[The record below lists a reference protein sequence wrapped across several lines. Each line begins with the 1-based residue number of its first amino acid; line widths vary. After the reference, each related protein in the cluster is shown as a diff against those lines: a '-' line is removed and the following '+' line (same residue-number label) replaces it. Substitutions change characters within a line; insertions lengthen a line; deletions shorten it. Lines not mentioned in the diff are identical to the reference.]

1 MFASLNVLKELQK
14 HYETNPKDP
23 LKGIIWHTQGSGK
36 TALTY
41 HLTKLIRDFFS
52 PLNKKTKFYFIVDR
66 LDLLEQAKNEF
77 LKRGLCAH
85 EAENKEDLSQK
96 LKSSSVFENPQ
107 GNDEIIVVN
116 IQKFKA
122 PNEEKSPNEDL
133 SDSAPKEIVS
143 KTELQEAAK
152 DNHDLQRVFIIDEAH
167 RSYDPKGCFYANLIE
182 CDKTAIKIAL
192 TGTPLLE
199 DNAQDKATKNTFGD
213 YLHTYSYAESIKDRH
228 TLKLQLE
235 IIEKSYK
242 EKLQAIYRLLQE
254 SITIEDIEVKKE
266 TIFNHE
272 RYIKEM
278 LFYIIRDLL
287 FFRLGNND
295 ENLKAMVV
303 CFSSKQAKLAN
314 LLFNEVQEKV
324 LQENPNL
331 KILKK
336 LQSSLILHNEQ
347 EVKEKIYSFKH
358 EDTDIVF
365 VFNMLLTGFDLPSL
379 KRLYIHRE
387 LKDHNLLQ
395 ALARVNRSY
404 NNMSFGYLIDFVG
417 IKENYDKTTDD
428 YLKELNQFNQSDS
441 NIKDNLKDMFAD
453 RKTLEKDIK
462 NAYDDLFNYP
472 IDDIEGMTSA
482 IVSMSE
488 MNELL
493 KVSRAINTLK
503 ERYNLIRTSNDEK
516 ILSLKEKMDIE
527 KISKISSMLHKK
539 AKQLHALKNINEP
552 KNPNDLIV
560 LEDLIALLDFK
571 IEFKESKELHF
582 KEREEISAKQKQAK
596 EMLEKIPDQQDKEI
610 QKFYKDFNKDEKEDF
625 FITLTDKRLPKLAY
639 DELLSY
645 LFEKHFNDN
654 DLHLKLDIIFNRISS
669 NNAELFNT
677 TSTDKT
683 TIALFESISPYVNE
697 ESKRA
702 NFTRVLLDKLKKFNF
717 KQAFLNLQNQQ
728 GYDFFA
734 PIFEYLI
741 KDYNNNSGGKYAE
754 YYTPLSIA
762 SIIAK
767 LLIDEPTQSVKIY
780 DPSAGT
786 GTLLMALAH
795 QIGTDSCTLY
805 AQDISQ
811 KSLRMLK
818 LNLILN
824 DLTHS
829 LKNAIEGNT
838 LTNPY
843 HSKECKGKMDYIVSN
858 PPFKLDFSNEHAEIS
873 QNKNDFFLGVPNIPK
888 NDKSKMPIY
897 TLFFQHC
904 LNMLSN
910 KGKGAIIVPTGFIS
924 AKSGIEN
931 KIVRHLVD
939 EKLVYGV
946 VCMPSQVFANTSTNV
961 SIIFFQ
967 KTPSA
972 KEVVL
977 IDASKLGEEYTENK
991 NKKTRLRTSDIDLI
1005 LETFNNKTPKADFCA
1020 LVSFDEITE
1029 KNYSLNPG
1037 QYFIIEDTSE
1047 KISQAEFENLMQQYS
1062 SELTSLFDESQSLQQ
1077 EILETLKG
1085 VRFE

>member
-1 MFASLNVLKELQK
+1 MPYNEITRVQVPALMHLAKLGYDFIPTNSKENKPNLDTATNILIDSFTQAFERLNPTKNAKDVLAEMKKRLNYDDLGKSFYEYLLKSEHQIIDFDNPNNNLYEMMTELPYKSFRPDITLFINGLPLVNIEVKQPYAKKGIKEEKDRHIQRYENPENKIFYNLAQIWLFSDNLPYDENNPDQGVFYSASYSPIFQRFVEAHRLDITPPPPENEQNYQNHRSLEEIQKRILNEFNLKDTDTPKSPKDTPTNPLLTSFCSHKRLCFILKYGISFLKEKSEFKKHIWRYAQMFASLNVLKELQK

-41 HLTKLIRDFFS
+41 HLTKLIKDFFS
-52 PLNKKTKFYFIVDR
+52 QSNLNKKTKFYFIVDR

-77 LKRGLCAH
+77 LKRGLCVH

-96 LKSSSVFENPQ
+96 LKNASVFEGPQ

-116 IQKFKA
+116 IQKFKS
-122 PNEEKSPNEDL
+122 PNEEKAPNEDP
-133 SDSAPKEIVS
+133 SSAPKEIVS
-143 KTELQEAAK
+143 KTELQEATK
-152 DNHDLQRVFIIDEAH
+152 DSHDLQRVFIIDEAH

-199 DNAQDKATKNTFGD
+199 DNAQDKATKNTFGN

-287 FFRLGNND
+287 DFRRVNND

-303 CFSSKQAKLAN
+303 CFSSAQAKLVN
-314 LLFNEVQEKV
+314 WLFNEVQEKV

-336 LQSSLILHNEQ
+336 LQSSLILHDEQ

-358 EDTDIVF
+358 KDTDIVF
-365 VFNMLLTGFDLPSL
+365 VFNMLLTGFDLPNL

-417 IKENYDKTTDD
+417 IQENYDKTTDD

-441 NIKDNLKDMFAD
+441 NIKDIFAD
-453 RKTLEKDIK
+453 HEVLEKDIK

-472 IDDIEGMTSA
+472 IDDIEAMTSA
-482 IVSMSE
+482 IVSISE
-488 MNELL
+488 MNELV

-527 KISKISSMLHKK
+527 KISKISSMLSKK

-552 KNPNDLIV
+552 KNPNDLII

-582 KEREEISAKQKQAK
+582 KEKEEISAKYKQAK
-596 EMLEKIPDQQDKEI
+596 EMLEKIPDKQDKEVQKISKELSKLI
-610 QKFYKDFNKDEKEDF
+610 QEPLTNHNFDGISHSYSAIISQLKQHKEQTTNLLNK
-625 FITLTDKRLPKLAY
+625 
-639 DELLSY
+639 
-645 LFEKHFNDN
+645 
-654 DLHLKLDIIFNRISS
+654 
-669 NNAELFNT
+669 
-677 TSTDKT
+677 
-683 TIALFESISPYVNE
+683 
-697 ESKRA
+697 
-702 NFTRVLLDKLKKFNF
+702 
-717 KQAFLNLQNQQ
+717 
-728 GYDFFA
+728 
-734 PIFEYLI
+734 
-741 KDYNNNSGGKYAE
+741 YNNNRAYVITHKRLHNRLMEENISKG
-754 YYTPLSIA
+754 IF
-762 SIIAK
+762 
-767 LLIDEPTQSVKIY
+767 
-780 DPSAGT
+780 
-786 GTLLMALAH
+786 TLLSALKKALDER
-795 QIGTDSCTLY
+795 I
-805 AQDISQ
+805 
-811 KSLRMLK
+811 
-818 LNLILN
+818 
-824 DLTHS
+824 
-829 LKNAIEGNT
+829 
-838 LTNPY
+838 
-843 HSKECKGKMDYIVSN
+843 
-858 PPFKLDFSNEHAEIS
+858 FK
-873 QNKNDFFLGVPNIPK
+873 
-888 NDKSKMPIY
+888 
-897 TLFFQHC
+897 
-904 LNMLSN
+904 
-910 KGKGAIIVPTGFIS
+910 
-924 AKSGIEN
+924 
-931 KIVRHLVD
+931 R
-939 EKLVYGV
+939 
-946 VCMPSQVFANTSTNV
+946 
-961 SIIFFQ
+961 
-967 KTPSA
+967 
-972 KEVVL
+972 
-977 IDASKLGEEYTENK
+977 
-991 NKKTRLRTSDIDLI
+991 
-1005 LETFNNKTPKADFCA
+1005 
-1020 LVSFDEITE
+1020 
-1029 KNYSLNPG
+1029 
-1037 QYFIIEDTSE
+1037 
-1047 KISQAEFENLMQQYS
+1047 
-1062 SELTSLFDESQSLQQ
+1062 Q
-1077 EILETLKG
+1077 EILNEETTLKTAIKVELRDAFKENPSLKDLQKEEKFIVQTLFNELTQNHHQG
-1085 VRFE
+1085 NSHA

>member
-1 MFASLNVLKELQK
+1 MFASLSVLKELQK

-77 LKRGLCAH
+77 SKRGLCVH
-85 EAENKEDLSQK
+85 EAESKEDLSQK
-96 LKSSSVFENPQ
+96 LKNSNVFEGSQ

-116 IQKFKA
+116 IQKFKS
-122 PNEEKSPNEDL
+122 PNEEKAPNEDP
-133 SDSAPKEIVS
+133 SDSMPKEIIS
-143 KTELQEAAK
+143 KTELQGSIQ
-152 DNHDLQRVFIIDEAH
+152 NSRNLQRVFIIDEAH

-199 DNAQDKATKNTFGD
+199 DNAQDKATKKTFGG
-213 YLHTYSYAESIKDRH
+213 YLHTYSCAESISDRH

-254 SITIEDIEVKKE
+254 SITIENTEVKKE

-287 FFRLGNND
+287 NFRRVNND

-303 CFSSKQAKLAN
+303 CFSSAQAKLAN
-314 LLFNEVQEKV
+314 LFFNEVQEKV

-336 LQSSLILHNEQ
+336 LQSSLILHDEQ
-347 EVKEKIYSFKH
+347 EVKEKIHSFKH

-404 NNMSFGYLIDFVG
+404 KNMSFGYLIDFVG

-453 RKTLEKDIK
+453 RETLEKDIK

-482 IVSMSE
+482 IVNISE

-493 KVSRAINTLK
+493 KVSQAINTLK

-527 KISKISSMLHKK
+527 KISKISSMLGKK

-571 IEFKESKELHF
+571 IEFKESKELRF
-582 KEREEISAKQKQAK
+582 KEKEEINAKYKQA
-596 EMLEKIPDQQDKEI
+596 EEILEKIPDKQDKEVQKISKELSKLI
-610 QKFYKDFNKDEKEDF
+610 QEPLTNHNFDGISHSYSVIISQLQQYNQQTTNLLNKYNNDRAYA
-625 FITLTDKRLPKLAY
+625 ITHKRLHDRFMEENISKGIFT
-639 DELLSY
+639 LLS
-645 LFEKHFNDN
+645 
-654 DLHLKLDIIFNRISS
+654 
-669 NNAELFNT
+669 T
-677 TSTDKT
+677 
-683 TIALFESISPYVNE
+683 
-697 ESKRA
+697 
-702 NFTRVLLDKLKKFNF
+702 LKKALDARIF
-717 KQAFLNLQNQQ
+717 K
-728 GYDFFA
+728 
-734 PIFEYLI
+734 
-741 KDYNNNSGGKYAE
+741 
-754 YYTPLSIA
+754 
-762 SIIAK
+762 
-767 LLIDEPTQSVKIY
+767 
-780 DPSAGT
+780 
-786 GTLLMALAH
+786 
-795 QIGTDSCTLY
+795 
-805 AQDISQ
+805 
-811 KSLRMLK
+811 R
-818 LNLILN
+818 
-824 DLTHS
+824 
-829 LKNAIEGNT
+829 
-838 LTNPY
+838 
-843 HSKECKGKMDYIVSN
+843 
-858 PPFKLDFSNEHAEIS
+858 
-873 QNKNDFFLGVPNIPK
+873 
-888 NDKSKMPIY
+888 
-897 TLFFQHC
+897 
-904 LNMLSN
+904 
-910 KGKGAIIVPTGFIS
+910 
-924 AKSGIEN
+924 
-931 KIVRHLVD
+931 
-939 EKLVYGV
+939 
-946 VCMPSQVFANTSTNV
+946 
-961 SIIFFQ
+961 
-967 KTPSA
+967 
-972 KEVVL
+972 
-977 IDASKLGEEYTENK
+977 
-991 NKKTRLRTSDIDLI
+991 
-1005 LETFNNKTPKADFCA
+1005 
-1020 LVSFDEITE
+1020 
-1029 KNYSLNPG
+1029 
-1037 QYFIIEDTSE
+1037 
-1047 KISQAEFENLMQQYS
+1047 
-1062 SELTSLFDESQSLQQ
+1062 Q
-1077 EILETLKG
+1077 EILNEETTLKTAIKIELRDAFKENPSLKDLKKETEFIAQTLFNELTQNHHQG
-1085 VRFE
+1085 NLHA

>member
-14 HYETNPKDP
+14 HYESNPKDP

-52 PLNKKTKFYFIVDR
+52 RSNLNKKTKFYFIVDR

-77 LKRGLCAH
+77 SKRGLCVH

-96 LKSSSVFENPQ
+96 LKNSSVFEGPQ

-122 PNEEKSPNEDL
+122 PNEEKAPNEYL
-133 SDSAPKEIVS
+133 SSAPKEIIS
-143 KTELQEAAK
+143 KTELQEATK

-199 DNAQDKATKNTFGD
+199 DNAQDKATKKTFGN

-242 EKLQAIYRLLQE
+242 EKLQEIYRLLQE
-254 SITIEDIEVKKE
+254 SITIKDVEVKKE
-266 TIFNHE
+266 KIFNHE

-278 LFYIIRDLL
+278 LYYIIRDLL
-287 FFRLGNND
+287 NFRRVNND

-303 CFSSKQAKLAN
+303 CFSSAQAKLAN

-336 LQSSLILHNEQ
+336 LQSSLILHDEQ
-347 EVKEKIYSFKH
+347 EVKEKIDSFKH

-365 VFNMLLTGFDLPSL
+365 VFNMLLTGFDLPNL

-453 RKTLEKDIK
+453 RNILEKDIK

-472 IDDIEGMTSA
+472 IDDIEAMTSA
-482 IVSMSE
+482 IVSISG

-503 ERYNLIRTSNDEK
+503 EHYNLIRTSNDEK
-516 ILSLKEKMDIE
+516 ILSLKEKIDIE
-527 KISKISSMLHKK
+527 KISKISSMLGKK

-552 KNPNDLIV
+552 KNPNDLII

-571 IEFKESKELHF
+571 IEFKESIKLHF
-582 KEREEISAKQKQAK
+582 KEKEEISAKYKQAK
-596 EMLEKIPDQQDKEI
+596 EMLEKIPDKQDKEI
-610 QKFYKDFNKDEKEDF
+610 QKISKELSKLIQEPLTNHNFDGISHSYSVIISQLKQHKEQTTNLLNKYNNDRAYV
-625 FITLTDKRLPKLAY
+625 ITHKRLY
-639 DELLSY
+639 DRFMEENISKGIFTLLSA
-645 LFEKHFNDN
+645 
-654 DLHLKLDIIFNRISS
+654 LKKALDERIS
-669 NNAELFNT
+669 
-677 TSTDKT
+677 
-683 TIALFESISPYVNE
+683 
-697 ESKRA
+697 KR
-702 NFTRVLLDKLKKFNF
+702 
-717 KQAFLNLQNQQ
+717 
-728 GYDFFA
+728 
-734 PIFEYLI
+734 
-741 KDYNNNSGGKYAE
+741 
-754 YYTPLSIA
+754 
-762 SIIAK
+762 
-767 LLIDEPTQSVKIY
+767 
-780 DPSAGT
+780 
-786 GTLLMALAH
+786 
-795 QIGTDSCTLY
+795 
-805 AQDISQ
+805 
-811 KSLRMLK
+811 
-818 LNLILN
+818 
-824 DLTHS
+824 
-829 LKNAIEGNT
+829 
-838 LTNPY
+838 
-843 HSKECKGKMDYIVSN
+843 
-858 PPFKLDFSNEHAEIS
+858 
-873 QNKNDFFLGVPNIPK
+873 
-888 NDKSKMPIY
+888 
-897 TLFFQHC
+897 
-904 LNMLSN
+904 
-910 KGKGAIIVPTGFIS
+910 
-924 AKSGIEN
+924 
-931 KIVRHLVD
+931 
-939 EKLVYGV
+939 
-946 VCMPSQVFANTSTNV
+946 
-961 SIIFFQ
+961 
-967 KTPSA
+967 
-972 KEVVL
+972 
-977 IDASKLGEEYTENK
+977 
-991 NKKTRLRTSDIDLI
+991 
-1005 LETFNNKTPKADFCA
+1005 
-1020 LVSFDEITE
+1020 
-1029 KNYSLNPG
+1029 
-1037 QYFIIEDTSE
+1037 
-1047 KISQAEFENLMQQYS
+1047 
-1062 SELTSLFDESQSLQQ
+1062 Q
-1077 EILETLKG
+1077 EILNEETTLKTAIKVELRDAFNKNPSLKVLQKETEFIVQTLFNELPQNHHQG
-1085 VRFE
+1085 NSHA

>member
-1 MFASLNVLKELQK
+1 MPYNEITRVQVPALMHLAKLGYDFIPAKNKPNLDTATNILTDSFTQAFECLNPTKNAKETLAEMKKRLNYDDLGKSFYEYLLKSEHQIIDFDNPNNNLYEMMAELPYKSFRPDITLFINGLPLVNIEVKQPFAGQGIKEERDRHIQRYENPENKVFYNLAQIWLFSDNLPYDEKNPDQGVFYSASYSPIFQRFIEANKLDITPPPPRKNDQNHKSLEEIQKSVLNEFNFKSTDCPKSPEDTPTNSLLTSFCSPKRLCFILKYGISFLKEKSEFKKHIWRYAQMFASLNVLKELQK

-66 LDLLEQAKNEF
+66 LDLLEQAKSEF
-77 LKRGLCAH
+77 LKRGLEVH

-96 LKSSSVFENPQ
+96 LKSSSVFEGPQ

-122 PNEEKSPNEDL
+122 PNEDPS
-133 SDSAPKEIVS
+133 SAPKEIVS
-143 KTELQEAAK
+143 KTELQEATK

-199 DNAQDKATKNTFGD
+199 DNAQDKATKNTFGN

-242 EKLQAIYRLLQE
+242 EKLQKIYRLLQE

-266 TIFNHE
+266 FIFNDE
-272 RYIKEM
+272 KYIKEM

-287 FFRLGNND
+287 NFRRVNND

-303 CFSSKQAKLAN
+303 CFSSDQARLAN
-314 LLFNEVQEKV
+314 LLFNEIQEKV

-331 KILKK
+331 KSLKK
-336 LQSSLILHNEQ
+336 QLQSSLILHDEQ

-365 VFNMLLTGFDLPSL
+365 VFNMLLTGFDLPNL

-428 YLKELNQFNQSDS
+428 YLKELNRFNQSDS

-453 RKTLEKDIK
+453 REVLEKDIK

-472 IDDIEGMTSA
+472 IDDIEAMTSA
-482 IVSMSE
+482 IVSISE

-493 KVSRAINTLK
+493 KVSHAINTLK
-503 ERYNLIRTSNDEK
+503 ERYNLIRTSSDEK

-571 IEFKESKELHF
+571 IEFKESKELRF
-582 KEREEISAKQKQAK
+582 KEQEEITTKQEQVKK
-596 EMLEKIPDQQDKEI
+596 ILEKIQDPKDKEL
-610 QKFYKDFNKDEKEDF
+610 QKFYKDFSKLLQTPVTSQNFEEISHSLSAFVSQLKQHKEQTTRLLNK
-625 FITLTDKRLPKLAY
+625 Y
-639 DELLSY
+639 
-645 LFEKHFNDN
+645 DN
-654 DLHLKLDIIFNRISS
+654 DLSYASAHKRLVEQNLSNPTGIF
-669 NNAELFNT
+669 T
-677 TSTDKT
+677 
-683 TIALFESISPYVNE
+683 
-697 ESKRA
+697 
-702 NFTRVLLDKLKKFNF
+702 LLSALKKAIDVRIF
-717 KQAFLNLQNQQ
+717 K
-728 GYDFFA
+728 
-734 PIFEYLI
+734 
-741 KDYNNNSGGKYAE
+741 
-754 YYTPLSIA
+754 
-762 SIIAK
+762 
-767 LLIDEPTQSVKIY
+767 
-780 DPSAGT
+780 
-786 GTLLMALAH
+786 
-795 QIGTDSCTLY
+795 
-805 AQDISQ
+805 
-811 KSLRMLK
+811 R
-818 LNLILN
+818 
-824 DLTHS
+824 
-829 LKNAIEGNT
+829 
-838 LTNPY
+838 
-843 HSKECKGKMDYIVSN
+843 
-858 PPFKLDFSNEHAEIS
+858 
-873 QNKNDFFLGVPNIPK
+873 
-888 NDKSKMPIY
+888 
-897 TLFFQHC
+897 
-904 LNMLSN
+904 
-910 KGKGAIIVPTGFIS
+910 
-924 AKSGIEN
+924 
-931 KIVRHLVD
+931 
-939 EKLVYGV
+939 
-946 VCMPSQVFANTSTNV
+946 
-961 SIIFFQ
+961 
-967 KTPSA
+967 
-972 KEVVL
+972 
-977 IDASKLGEEYTENK
+977 
-991 NKKTRLRTSDIDLI
+991 
-1005 LETFNNKTPKADFCA
+1005 
-1020 LVSFDEITE
+1020 
-1029 KNYSLNPG
+1029 
-1037 QYFIIEDTSE
+1037 
-1047 KISQAEFENLMQQYS
+1047 
-1062 SELTSLFDESQSLQQ
+1062 Q
-1077 EILETLKG
+1077 EILEDKDYLENAIKVELREVFKKNPSLKDLEKEKELIAQTLFNNLTQNHHQG
-1085 VRFE
+1085 NLHA

>member
-14 HYETNPKDP
+14 HYGTNPNPKDP

-122 PNEEKSPNEDL
+122 PNEEKAPNEDP
-133 SDSAPKEIVS
+133 SNSAPKEIIS
-143 KTELQEAAK
+143 KTELQEATK

-182 CDKTAIKIAL
+182 CDKTAVKIAL

-199 DNAQDKATKNTFGD
+199 DNAQDKATKNTFGN

-266 TIFNHE
+266 RIFNHE

-278 LFYIIRDLL
+278 LYYIIRDLL
-287 FFRLGNND
+287 NFRRVNND
-295 ENLKAMVV
+295 EHLKAMVI
-303 CFSSKQAKLAN
+303 CFSSAQAKLAN
-314 LLFNEVQEKV
+314 LFFNEVQEKV

-336 LQSSLILHNEQ
+336 LQSSLILHDEQ
-347 EVKEKIYSFKH
+347 EVKEKIHSFKH
-358 EDTDIVF
+358 GDTDIVF
-365 VFNMLLTGFDLPSL
+365 VFNMLLTGFDLPNL

-453 RKTLEKDIK
+453 RKVLEKDIK

-472 IDDIEGMTSA
+472 IDDIEAMTSA
-482 IVSMSE
+482 IVNIST
-488 MNELL
+488 MNELV
-493 KVSRAINTLK
+493 KVSRTINTLK
-503 ERYNLIRTSNDEK
+503 EHYNLIRTSNDKK

-527 KISKISSMLHKK
+527 KISKISSMLSKK

-552 KNPNDLIV
+552 KNPNDLIT

-571 IEFKESKELHF
+571 IEFKERKELRF
-582 KEREEISAKQKQAK
+582 KEQEEISAKQKQAK
-596 EMLEKIPDQQDKEI
+596 EILEKIPDQQDKEI
-610 QKFYKDFNKDEKEDF
+610 QKFYKDFSKLLQTPATSQNFEEISHSYDAIISQLKQHKEQTTHLLNK
-625 FITLTDKRLPKLAY
+625 Y
-639 DELLSY
+639 
-645 LFEKHFNDN
+645 DN
-654 DLHLKLDIIFNRISS
+654 DLSYAITHKRLHDRLMEENISKGIFTLLSALKKALDARIFKRQEI
-669 NNAELFNT
+669 L
-677 TSTDKT
+677 
-683 TIALFESISPYVNE
+683 NE
-697 ESKRA
+697 E
-702 NFTRVLLDKLKKFNF
+702 T
-717 KQAFLNLQNQQ
+717 
-728 GYDFFA
+728 
-734 PIFEYLI
+734 
-741 KDYNNNSGGKYAE
+741 
-754 YYTPLSIA
+754 T
-762 SIIAK
+762 
-767 LLIDEPTQSVKIY
+767 
-780 DPSAGT
+780 
-786 GTLLMALAH
+786 
-795 QIGTDSCTLY
+795 
-805 AQDISQ
+805 
-811 KSLRMLK
+811 
-818 LNLILN
+818 
-824 DLTHS
+824 
-829 LKNAIEGNT
+829 LKNAIKAE
-838 LTNPY
+838 LKDAFKKNP
-843 HSKECKGKMDYIVSN
+843 SLKDLEKEKELIV
-858 PPFKLDFSNEHAEIS
+858 
-873 QNKNDFFLGVPNIPK
+873 Q
-888 NDKSKMPIY
+888 
-897 TLFFQHC
+897 TLF
-904 LNMLSN
+904 N
-910 KGKGAIIVPTGFIS
+910 
-924 AKSGIEN
+924 
-931 KIVRHLVD
+931 
-939 EKLVYGV
+939 
-946 VCMPSQVFANTSTNV
+946 
-961 SIIFFQ
+961 
-967 KTPSA
+967 
-972 KEVVL
+972 
-977 IDASKLGEEYTENK
+977 
-991 NKKTRLRTSDIDLI
+991 
-1005 LETFNNKTPKADFCA
+1005 
-1020 LVSFDEITE
+1020 
-1029 KNYSLNPG
+1029 
-1037 QYFIIEDTSE
+1037 
-1047 KISQAEFENLMQQYS
+1047 
-1062 SELTSLFDESQSLQQ
+1062 ELTQNHHQGNSHA
-1077 EILETLKG
+1077 
-1085 VRFE
+1085 